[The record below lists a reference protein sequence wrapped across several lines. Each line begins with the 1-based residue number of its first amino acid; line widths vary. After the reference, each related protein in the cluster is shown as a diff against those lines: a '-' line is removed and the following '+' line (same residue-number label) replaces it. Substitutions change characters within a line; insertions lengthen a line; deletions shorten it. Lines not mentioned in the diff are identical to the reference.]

1 MRFGNLSLFYVAEWF
16 FKLFAIAAEC
26 ALAGMRLFAVG
37 CSKGSF
43 VDNASFRCDCVTVR
57 FGVRKPVRF
66 IMLIAI
72 KVDSM

>member
-1 MRFGNLSLFYVAEWF
+1 
-16 FKLFAIAAEC
+16 
-26 ALAGMRLFAVG
+26 MRLFAVG